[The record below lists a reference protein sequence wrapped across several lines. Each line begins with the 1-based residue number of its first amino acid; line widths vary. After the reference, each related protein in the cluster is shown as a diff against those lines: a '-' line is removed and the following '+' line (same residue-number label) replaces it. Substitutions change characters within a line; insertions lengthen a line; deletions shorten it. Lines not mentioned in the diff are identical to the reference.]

1 MLFITS
7 LRGETNE
14 LRFLSLIFTDLA
26 VIEVTPAG
34 PILKESAPGFT
45 PDEIQAVTEPHLIIA
60 KNLKEINL

>member
-7 LRGETNE
+7 RRGETNK
-14 LRFLSLIFTDLA
+14 LRFLSLIFTNLA

-34 PILKESAPGFT
+34 LILKESAPGFT

-60 KNLKEINL
+60 KDLKEIEL